1 MNFRICVCRREF
13 TVKKQVKASA
23 TDITACKSDCKHKAV
38 ELVCQNFVNLFFK
51 EKTKKKE

>member
-51 EKTKKKE
+51 EKKKKKE